1 MERVDHVHV
10 VQVGGSGLI
19 REVDRVLEGNVP
31 DGEGLKLGVT
41 GLDAPLVLVVQL
53 GQAGGHLAAP
63 GAGGRD
69 DHQRALGLDVVVPAV
84 ALVADDAGHVV
95 GVAGDL
101 VVAEG
106 ADAKAV
112 QPLFKSLHFG
122 GGGVHGHAHAAHEQ
136 TPLLKRV
143 DEAQHVEVVGD
154 AVIAAHLVADDVLGA
169 DDDDDLSLILELQQH
184 LQLGVRLE
192 TGQHAGGVVVI
203 EQLAAE
209 FQIQLV
215 VELRDPLPD
224 VLRLHLK
231 VFVVV
236 KSFFHSL
243 LLFFVTNPAAAVTP
257 WAAAGSFNT

>member
-1 MERVDHVHV
+1 M
-10 VQVGGSGLI
+10 
-19 REVDRVLEGNVP
+19 
-31 DGEGLKLGVT
+31 
-41 GLDAPLVLVVQL
+41 
-53 GQAGGHLAAP
+53 
-63 GAGGRD
+63 
-69 DHQRALGLDVVVPAV
+69 
-84 ALVADDAGHVV
+84 
-95 GVAGDL
+95 
-101 VVAEG
+101 AEG

-136 TPLLKRV
+136 APLLKRV

-192 TGQHAGGVVVI
+192 AGQHAGGVVVI

-257 WAAAGSFNT
+257 WAAPEVSTHRVSIPYQAEQRNEKSVPKTENQPAPCGIGSIRLDAARWGDGAVNALLPAFQDPL